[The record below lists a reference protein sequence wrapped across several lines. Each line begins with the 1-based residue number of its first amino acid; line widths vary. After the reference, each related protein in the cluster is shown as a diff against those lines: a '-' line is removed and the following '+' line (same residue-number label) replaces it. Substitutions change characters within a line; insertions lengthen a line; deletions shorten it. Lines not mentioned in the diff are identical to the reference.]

1 MKKYVILIVSIFF
14 AFSMNAQTAKD
25 LFSQKF
31 PEYNSALSPKGS
43 TNVTDAN
50 ISQFRNLYKKLA
62 TALQEVD
69 MFKFGGFP
77 EDGGEIF
84 TSKELKGLKKDGQ
97 LEKFEELIKVSINDM
112 KIFLGTKH
120 KWGADSIDCIQK
132 YSNFKTRL
140 KQKDYKGSC
149 EYWRELNAYYPKSF
163 SGIYSKGE
171 KLIKKKI
178 QMVHNEAAKVGKE
191 AVVLYN
197 EKKFDESKV
206 LQDKQKELLAE
217 KELWIDTLLIIVDN
231 RMLYFGKSKNYGK
244 GYLFGKKG
252 GFIYKYRKDSAYD
265 EAYKYLKQSVE
276 LEKDKTQ
283 PSRMK
288 DFFDA
293 SMDMTKNEK
302 NGAEELVNDYNLAT
316 SLLNTSIEKLSSYI
330 EKEKAKPEAKQK
342 PKKIKSWTRIVE
354 ASEKVS
360 KYITSKF
367 ASSDYSKCEYLVPAF
382 KKTFE
387 ENKSNADW
395 LEKKLGILKWKECT
409 NDPFF
414 LEAAK
419 ALYQLKPSASAAAM
433 IAIGELKKK
442 NYAEAGKYFEEAYN
456 GETEDMDKKAE
467 YYYYGAVVASA
478 QNQKS
483 KARTLALKASST
495 KENYGKPYLLIA
507 RLYAGSASSC
517 GSTKFEK
524 AAVYWAAVDKLVK
537 ARSLTTDQKVKDE
550 ANQFIS
556 KYSNRFPSSEEGFM
570 LGKYK
575 GNPYS
580 IGCWIGETT
589 TVRYNK

>member
-14 AFSMNAQTAKD
+14 AFGMNAQTAED
-25 LFSQKF
+25 LFNQKF
-31 PEYNSALSPKGS
+31 PEYNGVLSPKGN
-43 TNVTDAN
+43 TNVTNEN
-50 ISQFRNLYKKLA
+50 ISQFRNLYKKLS
-62 TALQEVD
+62 TALEEVD

-84 TSKELKGLKKDGQ
+84 SSKELKNLKKDGQ
-97 LEKFEELIKVSINDM
+97 LEKFENLVKLSINDM
-112 KIFLGTKH
+112 KVFLGTKH

-140 KQKDYKGSC
+140 KQKDYKAACG
-149 EYWRELNAYYPKSF
+149 YWRELNAYYPMSF
-163 SGIYSKGE
+163 SGIYSKGDM
-171 KLIKKKI
+171 LIKTKI
-178 QMVHNEAAKVGKE
+178 KMVHNEAAKAGKE
-191 AVVLYN
+191 AVELYN
-197 EKKFDESKV
+197 AKKYDESKV

-217 KELWIDTLLIIVDN
+217 KEAWIDTLIMGVDN
-231 RMLYFGKSKNYGK
+231 RMKYFGNSKNYGK
-244 GYLFGKKG
+244 GYLLAKKG
-252 GFIYKYRKDSAYD
+252 GYIYKYRKDSAYD

-276 LEKDKTQ
+276 IEKDKTQ

-293 SMDMTKNEK
+293 SMDMTQAEK
-302 NGAEELVNDYNLAT
+302 NDAEELVNDYNLAIGF
-316 SLLNTSIEKLSSYI
+316 LNTSIENLSTFI
-330 EKEKAKPEAKQK
+330 EKEKAKAKPQQ
-342 PKKIKSWTRIVE
+342 KKIKSWTSIVD
-354 ASEKVS
+354 ADKKVS

-367 ASSDYSKCEYLVPAF
+367 ASSNYSKCEYLVPSF

-387 ENKSNADW
+387 ENKTNADW

-409 NDPFF
+409 EDPFF

-419 ALYQLKPSASAAAM
+419 ALYKLKPSASSAAM

-456 GETEDMDKKAE
+456 GEEDMDKKAE

-483 KARTLALKASST
+483 KARSLALKAAQT
-495 KENYGKPYLLIA
+495 KENYAKPYLLIA
-507 RLYAGSASSC
+507 KLYAGSASDC

-524 AAVYWAAVDKLVK
+524 AAVYWIAVDKLVK
-537 ARSLTTDQKVKDE
+537 ARSIATDQKDKDE
-550 ANQFIS
+550 ANNLIS
-556 KYSNRFPSSEEGFM
+556 KYTNRFPSSEEGFM

-575 GNPYS
+575 GNPYQ

>member
-14 AFSMNAQTAKD
+14 AFSINAQTAES
-25 LFSQKF
+25 LFNQKF
-31 PEYNSALSPKGS
+31 PEYNGTLSPKGN

-50 ISQFRNLYKKLA
+50 ISQFRNLYKKLS

-77 EDGGEIF
+77 EEGGEIF
-84 TSKELKGLKKDGQ
+84 TSKELKNLKKDEQ
-97 LEKFEELIKVSINDM
+97 LEKFEDLIKLSINDM

-140 KQKDYKGSC
+140 SQKDYKTAFD
-149 EYWRELNAYYPKSF
+149 YWKELNTYYPMSF

-171 KLIKKKI
+171 KIIKTKI
-178 QMVHNEAAKVGKE
+178 KTVHNEAAKTGKE
-191 AVVLYN
+191 AIALYN
-197 EKKFDESKV
+197 EKKYDESKV

-217 KELWIDTLLIIVDN
+217 KELWIDTLLLNVDN
-231 RMLYFGKSKNYGK
+231 RIKYFSNSKNYGK
-244 GYLFGKKG
+244 GYLLAKKG
-252 GFIYKYRKDSAYD
+252 GYIYKYRKDSAFN
-265 EAYKYLKQSVE
+265 EAYKYLKQSIE
-276 LEKDKTQ
+276 IEKDKTQ

-293 SMDMTKNEK
+293 SMDMTKAEK
-302 NGAEELVNDYNLAT
+302 IEAETLVDDYNLST
-316 SLLNTSIEKLSSYI
+316 GLLNTSIEKLSTYI
-330 EKEKAKPEAKQK
+330 EKEKAKAK
-342 PKKIKSWTRIVE
+342 PKTKKIESWTKIVG
-354 ASEKVS
+354 ADQKVS

-367 ASSDYSKCEYLVPAF
+367 ASSEYSKCEYLVPAF
-382 KKTFE
+382 QKNFE
-387 ENKSNADW
+387 ENKSNSDW
-395 LEKKLGILKWKECT
+395 LEKKLGILKWKDCT
-409 NDPFF
+409 DDPFF

-419 ALYQLKPSASAAAM
+419 ALYKLKPTSSSAAM

-442 NYAEAGKYFEEAYN
+442 NYDEAAKYFEEAYN
-456 GETEDMDKKAE
+456 GETEDMDRKAE

-478 QNQKS
+478 QHQLNKS
-483 KARTLALKASST
+483 RSLALKAAST
-495 KENYGKPYLLIA
+495 KENYAKPYLLIA
-507 RLYAGSASSC
+507 RLYAGSAGSC
-517 GSTKFEK
+517 GTTKFEK
-524 AAVYWAAVDKLVK
+524 AAVYWIAVDKLVK
-537 ARSLTTDQKVKDE
+537 ARSIATEQADKDD
-550 ANQFIS
+550 ANKLIG

-575 GNPYS
+575 GNPYK